1 MVSVVSRE
9 EMGGDRRLEDNIT
22 DECRD
27 PLVLRCDHVEAS
39 SIEAGSESSH
49 VLFSSIVEPCR
60 IRGIEGSTERCKDTE

>member
-9 EMGGDRRLEDNIT
+9 EMGGDRHLEDDIT

-27 PLVLRCDHVEAS
+27 PLVLRRDHIEES

-49 VLFSSIVEPCR
+49 VLFSSIVELCR
-60 IRGIEGSTERCKDTE
+60 ICGIEGSTERIRDAE